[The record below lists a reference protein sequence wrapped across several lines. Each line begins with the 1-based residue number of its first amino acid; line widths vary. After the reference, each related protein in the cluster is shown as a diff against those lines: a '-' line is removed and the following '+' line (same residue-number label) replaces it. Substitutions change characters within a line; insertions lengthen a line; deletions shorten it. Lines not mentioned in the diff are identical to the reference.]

1 MGRIAELLE
10 HPSRIASYAR
20 HPMESMGH
28 HRKSSIGGI
37 VFLAVVVLGLA
48 WMWPEIQRYIKIKR
62 M

>member
-1 MGRIAELLE
+1 MGRIADLLE
-10 HPSRIASYAR
+10 HPSHLSSYMP
-20 HPMESMGH
+20 HSLGH

-37 VFLAVVVLGLA
+37 VMLALLVLGVA

>member
-10 HPSRIASYAR
+10 HPSHLASYLR
-20 HPMESMGH
+20 HPVEHH
-28 HRKSSIGGI
+28 HRKSGI
-37 VFLAVVVLGLA
+37 AGVVCLALLVMGLA